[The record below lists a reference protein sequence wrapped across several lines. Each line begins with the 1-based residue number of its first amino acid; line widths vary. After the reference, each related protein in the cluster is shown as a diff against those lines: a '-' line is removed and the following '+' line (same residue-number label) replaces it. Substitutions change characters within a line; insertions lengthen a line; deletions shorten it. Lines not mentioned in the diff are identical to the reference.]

1 MISADEQSA
10 LVDAHNQWRARFNSP
25 GLVWDGGL
33 ATLAQDWADQLAASG
48 QFDHRPNNQFGENIF
63 MGTTGAFPANTV
75 VDDWGSEQA
84 NYDIPS
90 LTCAP
95 GAVCGHFTQL
105 VWSKTARVGCGKAT
119 GADGND
125 YWVCNYDPAGNM
137 QSESPF
143 GTAQVVTPTAAP
155 VADPPPTA
163 DPTADPADVNTQGE
177 VVDTPNTDD
186 AADGQVDPA
195 TG

>member
-33 ATLAQDWADQLAASG
+33 ATLAQEWADQLAASG
-48 QFDHRPNNQFGENIF
+48 QFDHRPDNQFGENIF
-63 MGTTGAFPANTV
+63 MGTTGAFPANAV

-137 QSESPF
+137 QGESPF
-143 GTAQVVTPTAAP
+143 GTAQDAGPAEPAAGP
-155 VADPPPTA
+155 
-163 DPTADPADVNTQGE
+163 
-177 VVDTPNTDD
+177 
-186 AADGQVDPA
+186 
-195 TG
+195 

>member
-1 MISADEQSA
+1 
-10 LVDAHNQWRARFNSP
+10 
-25 GLVWDGGL
+25 
-33 ATLAQDWADQLAASG
+33 
-48 QFDHRPNNQFGENIF
+48 
-63 MGTTGAFPANTV
+63 MGTSGAFPANTV

-125 YWVCNYDPAGNM
+125 YWVCNYDPQGNM
-137 QSESPF
+137 QGESPF
-143 GTAQVVTPTAAP
+143 GAAAAPLPPVAGPPTVDPTPTPAP
-155 VADPPPTA
+155 DPGDFVATPENGDA
-163 DPTADPADVNTQGE
+163 IDGE
-177 VVDTPNTDD
+177 E
-186 AADGQVDPA
+186 
-195 TG
+195 

>member
-10 LVDAHNQWRARFNSP
+10 LVDAHNQWRSRFNSP

-48 QFDHRPNNQFGENIF
+48 QFDHLPNNQFGENIF
-63 MGTTGAFPANTV
+63 MGTSGAFPANAV

-119 GADGND
+119 A
-125 YWVCNYDPAGNM
+125 
-137 QSESPF
+137 ESVNLAEALRC
-143 GTAQVVTPTAAP
+143 GIYC
-155 VADPPPTA
+155 VASC
-163 DPTADPADVNTQGE
+163 VSVGGLIQ
-177 VVDTPNTDD
+177 
-186 AADGQVDPA
+186 AADGISGGSGGFRTNRSGWA
-195 TG
+195 A

>member
-1 MISADEQSA
+1 MISADEQNA
-10 LVDAHNQWRARFNSP
+10 LVDAHNQWRARFSSP
-25 GLVWDGGL
+25 ALAWDGGL

-48 QFDHRPNNQFGENIF
+48 QFDHRSNSQFGENIF
-63 MGTTGAFPANTV
+63 MGTSGAFPANAV

-125 YWVCNYDPAGNM
+125 YWVCNYDPQGNM
-137 QSESPF
+137 QGESPF
-143 GTAQVVTPTAAP
+143 GAVVAPIAP
-155 VADPPPTA
+155 VADPPTV
-163 DPTADPADVNTQGE
+163 DPTPAPDPGDF
-177 VVDTPNTDD
+177 VDTPDTGDGTDD
-186 AADGQVDPA
+186 QM
-195 TG
+195 